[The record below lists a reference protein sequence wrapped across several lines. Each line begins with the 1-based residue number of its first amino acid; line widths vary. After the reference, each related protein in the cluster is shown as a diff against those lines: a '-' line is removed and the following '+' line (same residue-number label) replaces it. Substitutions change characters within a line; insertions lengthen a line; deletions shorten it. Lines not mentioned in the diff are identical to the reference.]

1 MLPRILG
8 NWLKGIVTYES
19 WQPATD
25 CVSCLPF
32 FYTRFTCT
40 TFFFFGLVLDT
51 YEAMTLPKSCWLSW
65 CCIFF
70 FIILFIYL
78 FFIFQVSRCNLE
90 TKPTE
95 SFSLTTHEQ
104 SCSTNSRKGNSWPL
118 YHTQGVNGVL
128 QHSWSGVFKISRC
141 TKKKKKKL
149 RQFYCLPFW
158 LLLVFFLMFSNLS
171 LLKALCHR
179 CNSTVVKSTPYSDDR
194 IQGWIQDCNA
204 LCQAWECKG
213 LSLLMTNLKFLS

>member
-1 MLPRILG
+1 MLPMILG
-8 NWLKGIVTYES
+8 NWSKGIFTYES

-32 FYTRFTCT
+32 YYTRFTCT
-40 TFFFFGLVLDT
+40 TCFFFGLVLDT
-51 YEAMTLPKSCWLSW
+51 YEAMSLPKSCWLAWS
-65 CCIFF
+65 CIFF
-70 FIILFIYL
+70 FIILFL

-90 TKPTE
+90 AKPTE

-141 TKKKKKKL
+141 TIHLKKKKIKTVL
-149 RQFYCLPFW
+149 LPAFLASAGSF
-158 LLLVFFLMFSNLS
+158 LLFSNLS
-171 LLKALCHR
+171 LLKALCHG
-179 CNSTVVKSTPYSDDR
+179 CNPTVVESTPYSDDR